1 MNWSF
6 GTEWNRFVDN
16 ANAIFFTNCE
26 NIEQPV
32 VCGQWNIQIIKLFF
46 VFINIYSEPS
56 PVAITI
62 IIIDITIE
70 PR

>member
-6 GTEWNRFVDN
+6 GTEWNRCVDN
-16 ANAIFFTNCE
+16 TNAIFFANCE
-26 NIEQPV
+26 NIEKPV
-32 VCGQWNIQIIKLFF
+32 VCGQWDIQIIKLFL